1 MQIFKKNDEKQ
12 KTYFCGIISLWIWWK
27 SPWHAFTSPSCS
39 LREKSS
45 LSVFRKCGEPL
56 FTAEIF
62 WQKKKNCYKPTS
74 GYLNTASKFLVLFM
88 SCLSRFS
95 ACNNNQ
101 SEICIQ
107 YIKCSHWMMIGI
119 QIHISHLKVLWLPGP
134 YYGYLTLASNVFCEI
149 IICKVKRSLCL
160 WINRNN

>member
-1 MQIFKKNDEKQ
+1 MRKNPH
-12 KTYFCGIISLWIWWK
+12 ILWNHISMKLVEVSLSCLHFSLTFSEGEVK
-27 SPWHAFTSPSCS
+27 SPCFLQVWWALIYGRTFLT
-39 LREKSS
+39 RKEK
-45 LSVFRKCGEPL
+45 LL
-56 FTAEIF
+56 QANI
-62 WQKKKNCYKPTS
+62 W
-74 GYLNTASKFLVLFM
+74 NTASKFSVLFM

-95 ACNNNQ
+95 VCNNNQ

-107 YIKCSHWMMIGI
+107 YIKCSHWMMIGV
-119 QIHISHLKVLWLPGP
+119 QVHISHLKVLWLQGQ